1 MTNLI
6 PVRKWLMLWEHCYC
20 SENNYNI
27 PVNRERWACNRRHAL
42 SSRLIVSLSDSWRN
56 PFNDQHCDVRW
67 SAADTIFNVRTC
79 WVTSRLS
86 EFISVDRLW
95 TSSLL
100 VWCNSWLSRTARHY
114 LEMEYSNILLE
125 ICSNYFWL
133 LTPPCRG
140 WRPPSC
146 LPWRVWTACP
156 WRGRVPAPPSRCS
169 GSSAGRPCRACWRC
183 RSAWPRDWGGSAR
196 TESYPAP
203 LRPLQRIA
211 AAGSSSTWW
220 L

>member
-1 MTNLI
+1 MSVDVWSSFVVTFAFSFSPEQRAPEGPGLDAAFRSLYSERNYKLSMTNLI
-6 PVRKWLMLWEHCYC
+6 PVRKWLMLWDHCYC

-86 EFISVDRLW
+86 EFIWADRLW

-100 VWCNSWLSRTARHY
+100 VWCNSSLSRTARYY
-114 LEMEYSNILLE
+114 LQIENSNIFLE

-133 LTPPCRG
+133 
-140 WRPPSC
+140 
-146 LPWRVWTACP
+146 
-156 WRGRVPAPPSRCS
+156 
-169 GSSAGRPCRACWRC
+169 
-183 RSAWPRDWGGSAR
+183 
-196 TESYPAP
+196 
-203 LRPLQRIA
+203 
-211 AAGSSSTWW
+211 
-220 L
+220 